1 MLRIMLPLIVFD
13 SRTVEATV
21 DIGRPVYID
30 VHVSPVPVTVTVNRT
45 GSRYSHA
52 ERKACG

>member
-1 MLRIMLPLIVFD
+1 MLPLIVFD
-13 SRTVEATV
+13 SRTVEVTV